1 MNNKWTIIA
10 LKGNKKKKGK
20 AGGKTLR
27 RWMKKKIQTH
37 IALLT
42 CKHKPNN
49 LQLQTTCILQPQ
61 RTLEN
66 IKHT

>member
-1 MNNKWTIIA
+1 MNNSSFKREQE
-10 LKGNKKKKGK
+10 KKGK
-20 AGGKTLR
+20 ARGKTSR

-49 LQLQTTCILQPQ
+49 LQLQTTCILQP
-61 RTLEN
+61 
-66 IKHT
+66 